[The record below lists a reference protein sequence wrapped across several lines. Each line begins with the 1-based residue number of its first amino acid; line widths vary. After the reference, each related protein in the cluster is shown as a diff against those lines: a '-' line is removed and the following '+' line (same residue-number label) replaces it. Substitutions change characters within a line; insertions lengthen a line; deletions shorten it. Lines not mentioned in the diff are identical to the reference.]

1 MFPRAGAIA
10 VALAATTL
18 AACQT
23 LPPPAAI
30 DRSVVSPQYPLASNI
45 DGCVDRFVPG
55 ADYFPD
61 KVTFRHSRQL
71 RVDYHG
77 HYKILTFTPAVGTAE
92 VLQYALVQCGTPPPQ
107 GFPDGRIVTVPMHRF
122 TTSNHSILSAV
133 TRLGLED
140 RLAGVANKL
149 NITEP
154 TIRALALTRQIAEV
168 GSGTHS
174 NIELAMAV
182 APDVHFT
189 FYSAYP
195 QSNMHPKLW
204 ELGVRAL
211 PLGDHMEPTPL
222 GRAEWLAYL
231 AVLSNLEDRASAYLA
246 EVEREYDALRSLTAD
261 VTDRPI
267 VMTGT
272 SETRDIWDLR
282 GHDNNFA
289 RLVHDAGGQYFWHE
303 GGASSY
309 VRPSYERILH
319 ASATAVLWIG
329 GPNRVPTHEALVVN
343 DARHAY
349 MRPVQLGRVY
359 ALDRDG
365 LGTWTYPWVDQSLDR
380 PHAILADLIRVIHPE
395 IALARQDVFIR
406 PLE

>member
-1 MFPRAGAIA
+1 MSSGAGTFVTALAGA
-10 VALAATTL
+10 TL

-23 LPPPAAI
+23 VPPPPVTG
-30 DRSVVSPQYPLASNI
+30 RSIVSPRFPLASNI
-45 DGCVDRFVPG
+45 DGCVDRFAPE

-61 KVTFRHSRQL
+61 RIAFRRSTQL
-71 RVDYHG
+71 RIAYHG
-77 HYKILTFTPAVGTAE
+77 HYKVLTFTPAVGTAE
-92 VLQYALVQCGTPPPQ
+92 VLQYALVQCGTPPPP
-107 GFPDGRIVTVPMHRF
+107 GFPDSRIVTVPMRRF

-149 NITEP
+149 SITEP

-211 PLGDHMEPTPL
+211 PMGDHMEPTPL

-231 AVLSNLEDRASAYLA
+231 AALSNREGQALA
-246 EVEREYDALRSLTAD
+246 HLTAVERDYEALRALS
-261 VTDRPI
+261 
-267 VMTGT
+267 
-272 SETRDIWDLR
+272 
-282 GHDNNFA
+282 
-289 RLVHDAGGQYFWHE
+289 
-303 GGASSY
+303 ASCKS
-309 VRPSYERILH
+309 
-319 ASATAVLWIG
+319 G
-329 GPNRVPTHEALVVN
+329 N
-343 DARHAY
+343 
-349 MRPVQLGRVY
+349 
-359 ALDRDG
+359 
-365 LGTWTYPWVDQSLDR
+365 
-380 PHAILADLIRVIHPE
+380 
-395 IALARQDVFIR
+395 
-406 PLE
+406 